1 MSGAVVTLD
10 GLHSKWN
17 LKQKQRTLMFEC
29 SPRDVSPLYL
39 NPFQCIC
46 QDTSA
51 TMQLT
56 CSFTFASHNC
66 LISFHMAICPGLE
79 MFGTLSYQN
88 SGWFEINLQAWLIHI
103 PNTSWFNDNI
113 CIPDK
118 KKFSCFYNWHWCRTV
133 DVPSGLR
140 RTNFWC
146 RSLNDRQHLSD
157 GFLFLNL
164 TWYFRPRAEAY
175 LNNCFFPNPI
185 PICALWEV

>member
-1 MSGAVVTLD
+1 MTWTISQVGCLELLWHLMGFTQNGTWNRNNELWCLNAHQEMSHLCIWILFSAFVKT
-10 GLHSKWN
+10 
-17 LKQKQRTLMFEC
+17 R
-29 SPRDVSPLYL
+29 
-39 NPFQCIC
+39 NP
-46 QDTSA
+46 A
-51 TMQLT
+51 TMQLI
-56 CSFTFASHNC
+56 CSFTFVSHNC

-88 SGWFEINLQAWLIHI
+88 SGWFENNLQAWLIHI

-133 DVPSGLR
+133 DVPSSLR

-164 TWYFRPRAEAY
+164 TWYFCPRPEAY
-175 LNNCFFPNPI
+175 LN
-185 PICALWEV
+185 